1 MSTFRELTYLVLD
14 ELKQSSDDKY
24 YTVDHILFILSKY
37 RAFLLKQKYA
47 DIKKLI
53 PEVNYQAIKLTL
65 QAVPAIS
72 GEPSEGDEYMRGIE
86 KLPCLMRIGNTTIAD
101 TSLDYF
107 KGDIA
112 YVTRDRFRYVG
123 NNKYM
128 NNIVYAAVAP
138 DDYLYFK
145 SVNPEYMNIQTV
157 MVTAIFQDAREASE
171 LSIKTSDQCDLMDR
185 EFPLESPLIPIM
197 IELTVKELSGALYR
211 PKDDINNSADD
222 TVNSIPNN
230 K

>member
-1 MSTFRELTYLVLD
+1 
-14 ELKQSSDDKY
+14 
-24 YTVDHILFILSKY
+24 
-37 RAFLLKQKYA
+37 
-47 DIKKLI
+47 
-53 PEVNYQAIKLTL
+53 LTL

-72 GEPSEGDEYMRGIE
+72 GEPSEGDEYMRGTE

-145 SVNPEYMNIQTV
+145 SVNPEYMNI
-157 MVTAIFQDAREASE
+157 
-171 LSIKTSDQCDLMDR
+171 
-185 EFPLESPLIPIM
+185 
-197 IELTVKELSGALYR
+197 
-211 PKDDINNSADD
+211 
-222 TVNSIPNN
+222 
-230 K
+230 

>member
-65 QAVPAIS
+65 QGVPAIS
-72 GEPSEGDEYMRGIE
+72 GEPSEGDEYLRGIE

-145 SVNPEYMNIQTV
+145 SVNPAYMNMQTV

-171 LSIKTSDQCDLMDR
+171 LSIKLSDQCDLMDR

-197 IELTVKELSGALYR
+197 IELTVKELSGAIYR
-211 PKDDINNSADD
+211 PKDEVNNSTDD
-222 TVNSIPNN
+222 TPDGISKN